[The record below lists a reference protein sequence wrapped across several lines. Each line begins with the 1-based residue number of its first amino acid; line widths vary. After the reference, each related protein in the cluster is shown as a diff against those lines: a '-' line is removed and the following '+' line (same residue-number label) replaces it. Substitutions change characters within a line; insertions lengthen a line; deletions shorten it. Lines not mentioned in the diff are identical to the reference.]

1 MSLLPDRI
9 NKAIAAGLAEQ
20 GYDAE
25 VRGSMEDEATLEFNT
40 RIICQAEESQ
50 ELAAHIKGVFVCS
63 GSINIIQSI
72 DETDGLEKFR
82 FLCDEV
88 KHIVGSET
96 GFKDMIQ
103 SKDPAITVYHR
114 SVRIGSM
121 SVDAGTRGWKGT
133 LSWSCVASDTPTT
146 N

>member
-20 GYDAE
+20 GLDTE
-25 VRGSMEDEATLEFNT
+25 VRGSMEDDPSTAFAN
-40 RIICQAEESQ
+40 RVVCIAEDAQ
-50 ELAAHIKGVFVCS
+50 ELAAHIKGVFTCQ
-63 GSINIIQSI
+63 GSVTIMQSI
-72 DETDGLEKFR
+72 DETDGLETFR
-82 FLCDEV
+82 FLCDQV
-88 KHIVGSET
+88 RHIVGSET
-96 GFKDMIQ
+96 GFQDMIQ
-103 SKDPAITVYHR
+103 SKDPSITVYHR

-133 LSWSCVASDTPTT
+133 ITWSCVAKDTDTT